1 MFLRRNFKGKATRM
15 GKERCTATLKIK
27 PTTADSFRKYAREL
41 AMPQSEALQLMLDF
55 FEMNRL
61 SPKEQMGPKM
71 KTLEGEMKMRINS
84 LIAILRDIEKTQTR
98 PTQAMMQLLF
108 QEKPT
113 TSKPILVEKKTSEL
127 KEPLQKNQISSSPDL
142 NADLLKKL
150 SETNEELMAVLE
162 NIEVVKS
169 SFGKSHL
176 RLNMD
181 RSEIEA
187 LKYKIKRTR

>member
-1 MFLRRNFKGKATRM
+1 M
-15 GKERCTATLKIK
+15 GKEFCTSTLKIK

-61 SPKEQMGPKM
+61 SPKERLGPKM
-71 KTLEGEMKMRINS
+71 TTLEREMKMRINS

-98 PTQAMMQLLF
+98 PTQAMIQLLF

-113 TSKPILVEKKTSEL
+113 MGKPILVEKKTSEL
-127 KEPLQKNQISSSPDL
+127 KPESLQKNQISSSTDRS
-142 NADLLKKL
+142 ADLLKKL
-150 SETNEELMAVLE
+150 SETNEEFMAVLE
-162 NIEVVKS
+162 KVEVVKS
-169 SFGKSHL
+169 SFGKTHL
-176 RLNMD
+176 RLNID